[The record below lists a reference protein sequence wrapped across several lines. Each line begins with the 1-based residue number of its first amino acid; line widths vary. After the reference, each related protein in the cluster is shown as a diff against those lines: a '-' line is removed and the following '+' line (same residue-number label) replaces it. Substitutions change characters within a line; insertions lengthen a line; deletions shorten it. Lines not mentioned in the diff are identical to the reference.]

1 MHSVF
6 MWLLPRCVLGML
18 AAYRGASISLP
29 REQGSS
35 GLLAEREKA
44 GEAKE
49 LLRRM
54 VLTTEGSVMSCFTM
68 TVCVDAMYTRP
79 TCMHGLHVQYT
90 PPTPLLDVPTVY
102 W

>member
-1 MHSVF
+1 MHAVF
-6 MWLLPRCVLGML
+6 MCLLARCALVMF
-18 AAYRGASISLP
+18 AAYRGPSISLP

-49 LLRRM
+49 LLRGM

-68 TVCVDAMYTRP
+68 TCMCRCNVHSPNLHAWLTCTVYT
-79 TCMHGLHVQYT
+79 TH
-90 PPTPLLDVPTVY
+90 PTP
-102 W
+102 